1 MGVALYQLQ
10 GAFMQALR
18 LEVEGPEDMD
28 AMIALI
34 DEAINDIENKC
45 INIGY
50 VIRTLD
56 YEAGVLKDEEKRL
69 AERRKVRENKVDR
82 LKSYAFGAMKKA
94 GLDKAETVDLKVSIA
109 KNPPS
114 LKILDEKAVPDEY
127 WVAHEPTIDKVSLKS
142 FVRDHP
148 ECDYA
153 WLESGESLRI
163 K

>member
-1 MGVALYQLQ
+1 MGVSLYKLE
-10 GAFMQALR
+10 GAFMEALR
-18 LEVEGPEDMD
+18 LEVEGPEDAD

-34 DEAINDIENKC
+34 DEAAVDIENKC
-45 INIGY
+45 LGIGY
-50 VIRTLD
+50 VIKTLD
-56 YEAGVLKDEEKRL
+56 YEAATLKEEEARL
-69 AERRKVRENKVDR
+69 RDRRKVREGKIDR
-82 LKSYAFGAMKKA
+82 LKSYAFGALKLA
-94 GLDKAETVDLKVSIA
+94 GLDKAEAVDLKVSIA

-127 WVAHEPTIDKVSLKS
+127 WVKHDPTIDKPALKA
-142 FVRDHP
+142 FVKDHP